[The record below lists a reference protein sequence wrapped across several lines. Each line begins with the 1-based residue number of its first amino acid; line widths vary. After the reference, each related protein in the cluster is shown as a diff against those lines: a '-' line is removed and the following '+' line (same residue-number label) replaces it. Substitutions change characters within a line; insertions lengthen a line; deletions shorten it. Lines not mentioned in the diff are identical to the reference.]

1 MTKVVTGKS
10 PLFKL
15 NKTLLSICFLE
26 CDNTH
31 YGDDCATPCVC
42 VTTNTQTCNNI
53 NGSCTCNEGWE
64 GLTCADDID
73 ECSTLTDPCADPL
86 KDCNNTHGSF
96 TCSCKSGYRI
106 NDNQECVGKF
116 LKDNY
121 NHTTIK

>member
-1 MTKVVTGKS
+1 MAKVVTGKN
-10 PLFKL
+10 PVFKL
-15 NKTLLSICFLE
+15 NITLLSICFLE

-64 GLTCADDID
+64 GLTCADNIE

-86 KDCNNTHGSF
+86 KDCNNTLGSF

-106 NDNQECVGKF
+106 NDNKECVGKF
-116 LKDNY
+116 LKDYY